1 MSAPRGGR
9 YCSWTQVKPSGRPAH
24 KSAQRRWPGRRSE
37 ATAAPHLLEVG
48 LAGAC
53 DVPLVV
59 GDRLLE
65 DHVRGRDEQRE
76 DPGEGHADQRVANP
90 LLLDLH
96 HVLAFR
102 LRRQLEA
109 VEADPHLGVPGDD
122 HGVDQRADVQHEGQC
137 HGVQDEVLVV
147 GRRDQP
153 AASEP
158 PAEEGDDDL
167 GDQNEAEDHT
177 LHGLA
182 TPLDDEL
189 FLVRVPAGERVL
201 LVGGT
206 DVPPRVGEP
215 HGLLELNDDV
225 ASPDCKDNEA
235 EVLIRERQLADLGL
249 KLVVQNEVLDI
260 DQPSRRIPVFVFV
273 LPVELP
279 RGHHSRPRQIKLHG
293 DEDEGLRDDAQH
305 AGQQGPD
312 GLHPDKHVA
321 LVLGRGRLHA
331 QGHGRPVAVLGH
343 L

>member
-109 VEADPHLGVPGDD
+109 VEADPHLGVPGNDA
-122 HGVDQRADVQHEGQC
+122 GVDQRADVQHEGQR
-137 HGVQDEVLVV
+137 HRIQDEVMVV
-147 GRRDQP
+147 GCRDQP

-158 PAEEGDDDL
+158 PAEDGDQDL
-167 GDQNEAEDHT
+167 GRDDEDEDHD
-177 LHGLA
+177 LHLSTA
-182 TPLDDEL
+182 RLNDEL
-189 FLVRVPAGERVL
+189 LLVRVPAGDRSVPRVL
-201 LVGGT
+201 
-206 DVPPRVGEP
+206 
-215 HGLLELNDDV
+215 
-225 ASPDCKDNEA
+225 
-235 EVLIRERQLADLGL
+235 
-249 KLVVQNEVLDI
+249 
-260 DQPSRRIPVFVFV
+260 
-273 LPVELP
+273 
-279 RGHHSRPRQIKLHG
+279 
-293 DEDEGLRDDAQH
+293 
-305 AGQQGPD
+305 
-312 GLHPDKHVA
+312 
-321 LVLGRGRLHA
+321 
-331 QGHGRPVAVLGH
+331 
-343 L
+343 